1 MDSQALIELAIK
13 HLSCTQKE
21 LAHHLGVSPTQISKW
36 KKESTYHLICKI
48 ILKNY

>member
-36 KKESTYHLICKI
+36 KKENTFL
-48 ILKNY
+48 LKCRRSLKFY